1 MSIAEAAVEPRNEY
15 VDFWNTILVPKFV
28 RWRHIIVDGLTLH
41 SAKIFP
47 SLEVHEGDKV
57 VDAGCGFGDTAIQ
70 LARLVGPTGSV
81 LAVDCCDGF
90 LAYGRQDAKAAGI
103 SNVTFLEADVQA
115 YPFKPVHDFCFS
127 RFGTQFFESPV
138 AGLRNMRAT
147 LKPGG
152 VMTMVVWRGIKDN
165 PWLGLGKE
173 TVLKFLPPPGEN
185 ALSCGPGPFSMADT
199 GVVTKQLEIAGYKD
213 IQFEQV
219 DAELFVGNDVD
230 DAVAFQLAIGPAGE
244 VYREAGELAEQRH
257 GEIHR
262 NCHHLAMGEIH
273 HPHDAEDHRQAE
285 RCAAR
290 VDQPQRQQLDREQQH
305 RRREEQYQRPAARH
319 AHDVRFQ
326 ARDRWPL
333 REPRSPRRQR
343 APTPL
348 FEEQQHRGQ
357 RRERTEDELRSQDD
371 ASRDQR
377 SGQRRAGA
385 NGEWGEHETPLLAPV
400 FVVERAAQPRQP
412 ARDALAYSLCQ
423 TKRSGAGRLTGMQ
436 WPPASKAAARGSRSR

>member
-1 MSIAEAAVEPRNEY
+1 MSNAEVAVEPRNEY

-47 SLEVHEGDKV
+47 SLDVHEGDQV

-90 LAYGRQDAKAAGI
+90 LAYGRQDAKAAGVT
-103 SNVTFLEADVQA
+103 NVTFLEADVQS

-127 RFGTQFFESPV
+127 RFGTQFFENPV

-165 PWLGLGKE
+165 PWLGHAKDI
-173 TVLKFLPPPGEN
+173 VLKYLPPPGDN
-185 ALSCGPGPFSMADT
+185 ALTCGPGPFSMADT

-213 IQFEQV
+213 IQFERI

-244 VYREAGELAEQRH
+244 VYREAGALGEQRH
-257 GEIHR
+257 GEIAAALKAE
-262 NCHHLAMGEIH
+262 LAK
-273 HPHDAEDHRQAE
+273 
-285 RCAAR
+285 
-290 VDQPQRQQLDREQQH
+290 
-305 RRREEQYQRPAARH
+305 YQRPNGIIMDSSSWKVSARN
-319 AHDVRFQ
+319 
-326 ARDRWPL
+326 P
-333 REPRSPRRQR
+333 
-343 APTPL
+343 
-348 FEEQQHRGQ
+348 G
-357 RRERTEDELRSQDD
+357 
-371 ASRDQR
+371 
-377 SGQRRAGA
+377 
-385 NGEWGEHETPLLAPV
+385 
-400 FVVERAAQPRQP
+400 
-412 ARDALAYSLCQ
+412 
-423 TKRSGAGRLTGMQ
+423 
-436 WPPASKAAARGSRSR
+436 